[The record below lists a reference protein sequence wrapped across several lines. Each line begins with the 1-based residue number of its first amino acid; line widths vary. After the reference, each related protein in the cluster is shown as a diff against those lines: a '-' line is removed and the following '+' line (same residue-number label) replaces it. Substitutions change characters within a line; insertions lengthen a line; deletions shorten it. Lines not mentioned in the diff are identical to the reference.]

1 MLTNDENS
9 VIYNGPSILNEC
21 EIIRFCSKTA
31 HFDTKTSFIYS
42 FKFQRL
48 YVQHLMTT
56 FFQSC
61 LLWILPYITLF
72 IDEEDFSNQFMGAV
86 TALLVLAALLSSI
99 GDTLP
104 KTAYF
109 KFIDLW
115 FNWFI
120 GNIFLIILIHV
131 VIDYRRKKQKLEH
144 ETDIMIRKSSHVLP
158 LFKNTNPNTDL
169 GETNT
174 GGAKLNKLCKILIP
188 GMTGLF
194 ISVYFALNTFK

>member
-1 MLTNDENS
+1 
-9 VIYNGPSILNEC
+9 
-21 EIIRFCSKTA
+21 
-31 HFDTKTSFIYS
+31 
-42 FKFQRL
+42 
-48 YVQHLMTT
+48 
-56 FFQSC
+56 
-61 LLWILPYITLF
+61 
-72 IDEEDFSNQFMGAV
+72 MGAV

-131 VIDYRRKKQKLEH
+131 VIDYYRKKHQLEH
-144 ETDIMIRKSSHVLP
+144 EDEHMRIKTSQVLP

-169 GETNT
+169 GGTKT
-174 GGAKLNKLCKILIP
+174 GGVKLNKLCKILIP
-188 GMTGLF
+188 GMTSIFL
-194 ISVYFALNTFK
+194 SVYFALHTFK